1 MPQRRDALLLA
12 AVLALPTAA
21 AEATTLIVVRS
32 AFNVY
37 IGADSLR
44 REGDQRTEVC
54 KIKRHGD
61 TVVAI
66 AGFMGAQGSPV
77 SIETALEEASATWS
91 GSVEQRADTLA
102 NVIRNQLASLAKFLR
117 EGNESAR
124 EYFEKRLRDQEA
136 IQFVVTRNEDR
147 LQKVAIRLLVPS
159 IREDTVVVTTRP
171 LEFEGWAV
179 LGTSTATRKMSAGA
193 QQVISTFPG
202 AEIAR
207 RLLEAEMRDTPEAV
221 GPPINIIEAG
231 AAGFK
236 WIERSPICAQ

>member
-1 MPQRRDALLLA
+1 MPQRRVALLLA
-12 AVLALPTAA
+12 AVLALPAA
-21 AEATTLIVVRS
+21 AVEATTLVVVRS

-77 SIETALEEASATWS
+77 SIETAFEEASATWS

-102 NVIRNQLASLAKFLR
+102 NVIRTQLASLSKFLR

-124 EYFEKRLRDQEA
+124 EYFEKRLQDQEA

-147 LQKVAIRLLVPS
+147 LQRVAIRLMVPS
-159 IREDTVVVTTRP
+159 IRDDMVVVTTRP

-179 LGTSTATRKMSAGA
+179 LGTSTATRKMSPGA

-207 RLLEAEMRDTPEAV
+207 RLLEGEIRDTPEAV

-236 WIERSPICAQ
+236 WIERSPGCAQ